1 METFPALSLCLSVET
16 VAVKQT
22 VRPPLFPPYHRLPLL
37 RQVSLPITLIPLS
50 ISLSCSL
57 FMLIAFFRLYHVN
70 LVPSLRPIRGSRTYD
85 HPSCNP
91 ALAHAAIQVIGEICS
106 KGFMSCL
113 ELHSVSV
120 IQ

>member
-1 METFPALSLCLSVET
+1 METFPALSLCLSAET

-22 VRPPLFPPYHRLPLL
+22 VRPPLFPPHHRLPLR
-37 RQVSLPITLIPLS
+37 RQVSLPITL
-50 ISLSCSL
+50 SLSCSL
-57 FMLIAFFRLYHVN
+57 FILIAFFRLYHVN

-120 IQ
+120 ITGVD